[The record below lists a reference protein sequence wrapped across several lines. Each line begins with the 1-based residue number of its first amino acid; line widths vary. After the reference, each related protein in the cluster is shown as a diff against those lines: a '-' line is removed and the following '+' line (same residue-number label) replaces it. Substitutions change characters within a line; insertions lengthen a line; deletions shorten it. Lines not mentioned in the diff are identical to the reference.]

1 MSCIMHW
8 PGNEAGYQQEVVAVI
23 SLLKWEGNAYCKHFE
38 IEKDDDLAG
47 NKVVLVPDP
56 LSHS

>member
-1 MSCIMHW
+1 MHW